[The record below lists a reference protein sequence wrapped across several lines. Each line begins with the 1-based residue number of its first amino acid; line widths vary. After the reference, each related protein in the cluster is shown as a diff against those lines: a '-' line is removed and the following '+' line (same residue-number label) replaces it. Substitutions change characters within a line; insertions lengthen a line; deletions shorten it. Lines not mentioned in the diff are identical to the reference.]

1 MATATNRSRRFSPAS
16 LATVALAAGGETAL
30 AAVLFDAPY
39 GVTPPANGTYTATTS
54 GTVAFGA
61 WSAVFDNASGGRTR
75 TVNTSAAPN
84 SLQLGLSTNTNLTMI
99 PDAFEFTA
107 VVPAGAPAGLVS
119 FGYNYSEFDPFGDTS
134 FSYTKNGTVQ
144 PIALATGTST
154 FSFSVNPGD
163 IFGFVLSSAYFGANA
178 SVTITNFD
186 APVVPEPSALLLL
199 ATGFGGVLGLRYRR
213 RLTG

>member
-16 LATVALAAGGETAL
+16 LATVALAAGGKTAL
-30 AAVLFDAPY
+30 AAVLFDTPY
-39 GVTPPANGTYTATTS
+39 GVNPPANGIDTATTS
-54 GTVAFGA
+54 GTEAFGA
-61 WSAVFDNASGGRTR
+61 WTAEFTNASGGRTR
-75 TVNTSAAPN
+75 TVDTSAAPG
-84 SLQLGLSTNTNLTMI
+84 SLRLGLSTNTNLSVT

-119 FGYNYSEFDPFGDTS
+119 FGYNYTEFDPFGDTN
-134 FSYTKNGTVQ
+134 FSYTRNGTVQ
-144 PIALATGTST
+144 PITSATGSST

-163 IFGFVLSSAYFGANA
+163 IFGFVLSSSYFNADA
-178 SVTITNFD
+178 SVTITNFN

-199 ATGFGGVLGLRYRR
+199 ATGCGGVLGLRYRR